1 MANITKEIASL
12 RAKIARLEKEQKQ
25 AEEREKALAAVQSQI
40 DALLK
45 QHGLT
50 LETYIRSNF
59 AQVSRIVTKIER
71 EKGKPESTTDAR
83 KGKKKAVAKKRRA
96 RSSKTAPGI
105 KIPAGKYANLPTA
118 PDKTFEVKEKGPRP
132 KLLKAYA
139 EEVGLETF
147 LQQCRLDG

>member
-25 AEEREKALAAVQSQI
+25 AEEREKALAAVQGQI
-40 DALLK
+40 DTLLK
-45 QHGLT
+45 QNGLN

-59 AQVSRIVTKIER
+59 VQISRIVAKIER
-71 EKGKPESTTDAR
+71 ETSKHPSTPVKRKEGKQ
-83 KGKKKAVAKKRRA
+83 AVAKKRRVRA
-96 RSSKTAPGI
+96 SKAAPGI
-105 KIPAGKYANLPTA
+105 KIPAGNYGNLPSA

-147 LQQCRLDG
+147 LKQCRLDS

>member
-12 RAKIARLEKEQKQ
+12 RAQIARLEKEQKQ

-59 AQVSRIVTKIER
+59 AQISRIMAKIER
-71 EKGKPESTTDAR
+71 EKGKQGSAPATR
-83 KGKKKAVAKKRRA
+83 KEKNKTVAKKRRA
-96 RSSKTAPGI
+96 RSNRTTSI
-105 KIPAGKYANLPTA
+105 KIPAGKYGNLPTA
-118 PDKTFEVKEKGPRP
+118 PDKHFEVKEKGPRP

-147 LQQCRLDG
+147 LKQCRLES